1 MPSSIVAEMS
11 LLMHSDKQAISVRNL
26 TKTYRIFGHPGQ
38 RLKQAMT
45 FGLKRYHKD
54 FTALRDVSFDIKKGE
69 TVGIIGRNGSG
80 KSTLLQLICGILKPT
95 SGTVEVNGRVSAL
108 LELGAGFNPEFTG
121 RENVYFQGALTGL
134 TKEEMDRRFEDIVA
148 FADIGDFID
157 QPVRT
162 YSSGMFVRLAFSVMA
177 HIDAE
182 VLIIDEALSVGDAA
196 FTQKCMRFLEC
207 FRQQGTVV
215 LVSHDLASITA
226 FCDIAL
232 WLDKGRLLAVG
243 SAKEV
248 CEAYLSSVLGTPKYE
263 RAAIEL
269 HDECLADQRQEL
281 IHSSTL
287 RNDLEIFRF
296 NPTAAAAGTGL
307 AHIID
312 VRLENGEGVPY
323 GWVVG
328 GELVTLVI
336 RAKTLESLTSAIL
349 GFGVKN
355 RMGQSLFG
363 DNTYLSYA
371 DAPQAA
377 AKGAL
382 LEARFRFRMP
392 HLPVGDYA
400 ITAAIADGTQ
410 KQRVTHHWLHEALT
424 FRSQRS
430 SVGQVLVGLPMLNVS
445 LTVSPDNEAA
455 H

>member
-1 MPSSIVAEMS
+1 
-11 LLMHSDKQAISVRNL
+11 MHSDRRAISIHNL

-45 FGLKRYHKD
+45 FGLKRYHQE
-54 FTALRDVSFDIKKGE
+54 FTALRDVSFEIRKGE
-69 TVGIIGRNGSG
+69 TIGIIGRNGSG

-95 SGTVEVNGRVSAL
+95 SGAVQVNGRISAL

-121 RENVYFQGALTGL
+121 RENVFFQGVLTGL
-134 TKEEMDRRFEDIVA
+134 TKEEMDQRFNDIVA

-177 HIDAE
+177 HIDAA

-196 FTQKCMRFLEC
+196 FTQKCMRFLED
-207 FRQQGTVV
+207 FRQHGTVI
-215 LVSHDLASITA
+215 LVSHDLTSITA
-226 FCDIAL
+226 FCDRVL
-232 WLDKGRLLAVG
+232 WLDKGRLLTVG

-248 CEAYLSSVLGTPKYE
+248 CEAYLSFILGAPQHEHT
-263 RAAIEL
+263 AMEL

-281 IHSSTL
+281 IHGTTL
-287 RNDLEIFRF
+287 RNDLEVFSF
-296 NPTAAAAGTGL
+296 NTNAASAGTGL
-307 AHIID
+307 AQIIE
-312 VRLENGEGVPY
+312 VRFENDAGVPY

-336 RAKTLESLTSAIL
+336 RAKTLEGLTSPIL
-349 GFGVKN
+349 GFVVKN

-371 DAPQAA
+371 DEPQTA

-382 LEARFRFRMP
+382 LEARFCFRMP
-392 HLPVGDYA
+392 RLPIGDYA
-400 ITAAIADGTQ
+400 ISAAIADGTQ
-410 KQRVTHHWLHEALT
+410 KERVTHHWLHDAVT

-430 SVGQVLVGLPMLNVS
+430 SVGQVLVGLPMQEIT
-445 LTVSPDNEAA
+445 LTISHEYETA